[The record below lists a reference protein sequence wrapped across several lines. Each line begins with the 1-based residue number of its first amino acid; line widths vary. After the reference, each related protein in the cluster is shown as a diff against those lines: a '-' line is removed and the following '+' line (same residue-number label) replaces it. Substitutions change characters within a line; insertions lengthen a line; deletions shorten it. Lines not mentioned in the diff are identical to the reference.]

1 MDMRRL
7 RVAIIGSGNIGTDLL
22 FKVRRSDR
30 LKCTLMVGRRIES
43 PGLAIAREMGIET
56 STEGLSGLLDHIESL
71 DLIFDATSAAD
82 HLEIASALA
91 GKNIA
96 LINLTPAPLGEFFI
110 PLVTRYE
117 NGVKHLN
124 MVTCGGQTSI
134 PILFRL
140 AQEFDITE
148 AEVVSTIASSSAGLA
163 TRQNL
168 DEYISN
174 TERAIVMTSKIKNVK
189 VMLMINPAVPE
200 IVMHTSIYLRGP
212 NLQEPKLVTCLQ
224 AVLKEMASVN
234 PHYKLISPLKPVS
247 LDTYH
252 FAVEVEGSGDY
263 LPKYSGNLDIIN
275 LAAIQAAEA
284 LAVSGVME
292 G

>member
-1 MDMRRL
+1 
-7 RVAIIGSGNIGTDLL
+7 
-22 FKVRRSDR
+22 
-30 LKCTLMVGRRIES
+30 
-43 PGLAIAREMGIET
+43 MGIET